1 MWIGCR
7 SPGYVIGGNSVK
19 HFEGK
24 TAVVTGAASGI
35 GFGLAERFAQE
46 SMQVVMA
53 DVEEEALEKAVERLE
68 QHQYRVTGVRVDVL
82 VKESIDEL
90 FAKAQEHYGNIHVL
104 CNNAGIGAFSGNRA
118 IWEVEEPD
126 WNWTLGVNFYGVL
139 YGIQTF
145 VPHMHAHGEEGHVV
159 TTASL
164 AGLMG
169 GSGTYGVS
177 KHAVRALAESLNGD
191 LFARG
196 SKIGSS
202 VLCPGFVNT
211 NIGNAERNR
220 PANMQTSDLPGVD
233 DEAFAPFAAMLKNG
247 KAPSEIADI
256 VINAIKNNVFYIL
269 PHPAWDDTIREHFD
283 EILSRK
289 ELRRSG
295 VPAFLTPREDGEKY

>member
-1 MWIGCR
+1 M
-7 SPGYVIGGNSVK
+7 K

-46 SMQVVMA
+46 NMQVVMA

-68 QHQYRVTGVRVDVL
+68 QHQHRVTGVRADVL
-82 VKESIDEL
+82 AKESIEEL
-90 FAKAQEHYGNIHVL
+90 FAKAQEQYGNIHIL

-118 IWEVEEPD
+118 IWEVEKSD

-145 VPHMHAHGEEGHVV
+145 LPHMQEHGEEGHVV

-164 AGLMG
+164 AGLMRG
-169 GSGTYGVS
+169 AGTYGVS
-177 KHAVRALAESLNGD
+177 KHAVRALAESLNAD
-191 LFARG
+191 LVARG

-220 PANMQTSDLPGVD
+220 PANLQKTDVPDVD
-233 DEAFAPFAAMLKNG
+233 DEAFAPFAALLKNG
-247 KAPSEIADI
+247 KAPSEVADI
-256 VINAIKNNVFYIL
+256 VINAIKDNVFYIL

-289 ELRRSG
+289 ELRPPG
-295 VPAFLTPREDGEKY
+295 VPTFMTPREDGEKY

>member
-1 MWIGCR
+1 M
-7 SPGYVIGGNSVK
+7 K

-46 SMQVVMA
+46 NMQVVMA

-68 QHQYRVTGVRVDVL
+68 QLQHRVTGIQTDVL
-82 VKESIDEL
+82 VKESIEEL
-90 FAKAQEHYGNIHVL
+90 FAKAHDQYGNIHIL
-104 CNNAGIGAFSGNRA
+104 CNNAGIGAFSGTRS
-118 IWEVEEPD
+118 IWEVEKSD

-145 VPHMHAHGEEGHVV
+145 LPHMQEHGEEGHVV

-164 AGLMG
+164 AGLMR

-177 KHAVRALAESLNGD
+177 KHAVRALAESLNAD
-191 LFARG
+191 LVARG

-220 PANMQTSDLPGVD
+220 PVNLQKSDLPDVD
-233 DEAFAPFAAMLKNG
+233 DDAFAPFAALLKNG
-247 KAPSEIADI
+247 KDPSEVADI
-256 VINAIKNNVFYIL
+256 VINAIKDNLFYIL

-289 ELRRSG
+289 ELLPPG
-295 VPAFLTPREDGEKY
+295 VPTFMTPREDGEKY

>member
-1 MWIGCR
+1 M
-7 SPGYVIGGNSVK
+7 K
-19 HFEGK
+19 DFEGK

-46 SMQVVMA
+46 NMQVVMA

-68 QHQYRVTGVRVDVL
+68 QHQHRVTGVRADVL

-90 FAKAQEHYGNIHVL
+90 FAKAQEQYGNIHIL

-145 VPHMHAHGEEGHVV
+145 LPHMHAHGEEGHVV

-220 PANMQTSDLPGVD
+220 PANMQKSDFPDVD
-233 DEAFAPFAAMLKNG
+233 DETFAPFAAMLKNG

-256 VINAIKNNVFYIL
+256 VIDAIKNNVFYIL

-283 EILSRK
+283 EILARR
-289 ELRRSG
+289 ELRRRG
-295 VPAFLTPREDGEKY
+295 VPAFMTPREDGEKY

>member
-1 MWIGCR
+1 M
-7 SPGYVIGGNSVK
+7 K
-19 HFEGK
+19 DFEGK

-46 SMQVVMA
+46 NMQVVMA

-68 QHQYRVTGVRVDVL
+68 QHQHRVTGVRADVL

-90 FAKAQEHYGNIHVL
+90 FAKAQEHYGNIHIL

-139 YGIQTF
+139 YGIQAF
-145 VPHMHAHGEEGHVV
+145 LPHMHAHGEEGHVV

-220 PANMQTSDLPGVD
+220 PANMQKSDLPDID
-233 DEAFAPFAAMLKNG
+233 DETFAPFAAMLKNG

-256 VINAIKNNVFYIL
+256 VIDAIKNNVFYIL
-269 PHPAWDDTIREHFD
+269 PHPAWDDTVREHFD
-283 EILSRK
+283 EILARK
-289 ELRRSG
+289 ELRRGG
-295 VPAFLTPREDGEKY
+295 VPAFMTPREDGEKY

>member
-1 MWIGCR
+1 M
-7 SPGYVIGGNSVK
+7 K

-46 SMQVVMA
+46 NMQVVMA

-68 QHQYRVTGVRVDVL
+68 QHQHRVTGVRADVL
-82 VKESIDEL
+82 VKESIEEL
-90 FAKAQEHYGNIHVL
+90 FAKAQEQYGNIHIL
-104 CNNAGIGAFSGNRA
+104 CNNAGIGAFSGNKT
-118 IWEVEEPD
+118 IWEVETSD

-145 VPHMHAHGEEGHVV
+145 LPHMQEHGEEGHVV

-164 AGLMG
+164 AGLMR

-177 KHAVRALAESLNGD
+177 KHAVRALAESLNAD
-191 LFARG
+191 LVARG

-220 PANMQTSDLPGVD
+220 PANLQKTDLPDVD
-233 DEAFAPFAAMLKNG
+233 DEAFAPFAALLKNG
-247 KAPSEIADI
+247 KDPSEVADI
-256 VINAIKNNVFYIL
+256 VINAIKDNVFYIL

-289 ELRRSG
+289 ELRPPG
-295 VPAFLTPREDGEKY
+295 GPTFMTPREDGEKY

>member
-1 MWIGCR
+1 M
-7 SPGYVIGGNSVK
+7 K
-19 HFEGK
+19 DFEGK

-46 SMQVVMA
+46 NMQVVMA

-68 QHQYRVTGVRVDVL
+68 QHQHRVTGVRADVL

-90 FAKAQEHYGNIHVL
+90 FAKAQEQYGNIHVL

-145 VPHMHAHGEEGHVV
+145 LPHMHAHGEEGHVV

-220 PANMQTSDLPGVD
+220 PANMQKSDFPDVD
-233 DEAFAPFAAMLKNG
+233 DETFAPFAAMLKNG

-256 VINAIKNNVFYIL
+256 VIDAIKNNVFYIL

-283 EILSRK
+283 EILARR
-289 ELRRSG
+289 ELRRRG
-295 VPAFLTPREDGEKY
+295 VPAFMTPREDGEKY